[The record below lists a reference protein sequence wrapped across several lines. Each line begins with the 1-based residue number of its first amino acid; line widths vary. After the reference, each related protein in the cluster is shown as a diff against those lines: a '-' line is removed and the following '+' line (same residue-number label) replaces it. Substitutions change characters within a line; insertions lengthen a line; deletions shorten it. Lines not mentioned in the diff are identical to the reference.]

1 MPNACPLCSI
11 DAASVVHEGP
21 LSFVIWD
28 RYPVSEGHALVVAK
42 RHVVG
47 WFDATPDEQRD
58 MLASADVARR
68 LIEAEFGAEG
78 YNLGVNVGAVAGQ
91 TVPHLHL
98 HVIPRRAGDVENP
111 VGGVRGVIP
120 GRADYSGEL
129 EDDGPSAVSD
139 LQARYSARGTDVSR
153 VVGGPEQPLL
163 PHLLRHLDHAKRA
176 DLVVAFVLES
186 GVAALESAL
195 RGFLSRGGQLRLLTG
210 DYFDVTEPRALLR
223 LLDLVDYAEDDESEA
238 SVELRVFESGSGSF
252 HPKAYIFGEGS
263 NRELDEYGVAYIGS
277 SNLSAT
283 ALGKGVEWNYSLGK
297 QRDRHGFDQV
307 RDAFDRL
314 FRHAQSRPLTTE
326 WVAAYS
332 RRRKPRSSA
341 SIEAFEVPQ
350 EAPPPPAEPHE
361 ILRDA
366 LDALCT
372 TRAAGNEA
380 GLVVM
385 ATGLGKTWLAAFDV
399 RAEQPERILFVAHR
413 EEILRQAQS
422 TFRCILPEA
431 SFGRF
436 DGVEKAPDADVL
448 FGSIQTLGR
457 AAHLK
462 GFAPDAFD
470 YIVID
475 EFHHAA
481 AAGYRRLI
489 EHFNPRF
496 LLGLTATPERTD
508 GGNLLSLCGENLVY
522 RCDLFEAIRRAGD
535 RLVPFHYY
543 GVPDEVDY
551 ANIPWKGRRFDT
563 EALTQH
569 VATTA
574 RADNA
579 LDQWRLRSGE
589 RTLGF
594 CCSVDHADFMARHF
608 VAAGVNA
615 VSLHS
620 GDTSAPRTQTLDD
633 LESGEI
639 EVVFAVDIL
648 NEGVDI
654 PSVDTI
660 LMLRPTES
668 RIVFLQ
674 QLGRGLRAH
683 EGKTHLTVIDYI
695 GNHKSFRLKP
705 ETLLQLPGGDAA
717 LVAAL
722 QAMQDGNGE
731 DLELPPGCEVT
742 YELEAIDLLRGQL
755 RSPRAGQ
762 RLLDWYD
769 EFKERTGER
778 PVAVEAFHEGYNPRT
793 AKHTHGSWM
802 RFVAAQGDL
811 APRARTLVE
820 SDEPAS
826 AFLTEL
832 EQTRMERS
840 FKMLVILAMLRMD
853 ALPGA
858 IAIDDLVRQFAELA
872 GRSERLRAEV
882 GVDLAD
888 AAQVRQ
894 YVMQNPIRAW
904 CGTRRAGSNASA
916 FFEREGDQ
924 LRTTFNVASYLRDE
938 FQTIVREL
946 AEWRIADHL
955 GGRATTTDHELRLLC
970 PVIQTNGKP
979 ILKLPDRT
987 RVDGVPEGTLEVR
1000 INDVVHEVR
1009 FVKQYINVIHIAGA
1023 DTNVLPEIV
1032 RGWFGEQAGQ
1042 PGTKFAVAFE
1052 LDEDGWSAKA
1062 AEPGESGARVERASE
1077 LTPPLRVIG
1086 TDGAELDA
1094 SYQVEAVGGRI
1105 ELIYHSRGG
1114 TGGTQQAVNTQY
1126 AAGLEVLLQ
1135 RLAQADGRLDDI
1147 LLDSSQAVRKPIAE
1161 RRLSLRGD
1169 RSYPIELAAEPDFDD
1184 LRRAI
1189 SAAQGKN
1196 PNRRLRITLGG
1207 FDGWTLQQLVNLTR
1221 GLSAGS
1227 SS

>member
-1 MPNACPLCSI
+1 MPHVCPFCSI
-11 DAASVVHEGP
+11 DPASVVHEGP

-42 RHVVG
+42 RHVAS
-47 WFDATPDEQRD
+47 WFDATVDEQREL
-58 MLASADVARR
+58 MAGAEVVKRE
-68 LIEAEFGAEG
+68 IEARFGAEG
-78 YNLGVNVGAVAGQ
+78 FNLGVNVGAVAGQ

-98 HVIPRRAGDVENP
+98 HVIPRRSGDVVNP

-120 GRADYSGEL
+120 GRADYSGRL
-129 EDDGPSAVSD
+129 EGDGASVVRD
-139 LQARYSARGTDVSR
+139 LQARYTVGPTEVSEI
-153 VVGGPEQPLL
+153 VGGREQPLL
-163 PHLLRHLDHAKRA
+163 PHLKRHLDHAKRA

-195 RGFLSRGGQLRLLTG
+195 HGFLSRGGRLRLLTG

-223 LLDLVDYAEDDESEA
+223 LLDLVEYAREDPSGS
-238 SVELRVFESGSGSF
+238 SVELRVFEAGSGSF

-263 NRELDEYGVAYIGS
+263 ARELDEYGVAYIGS

-283 ALGKGVEWNYSLGK
+283 ALGQGVEWNYSLGV
-297 QRDRHGFDQV
+297 QRDRAGFDRV
-307 RDAFDRL
+307 REAFDRL
-314 FRHAQSRPLTTE
+314 FGHAQSRPLTGE
-326 WVAAYS
+326 WIAEYM
-332 RRRKPRSSA
+332 RRRKPREAA
-341 SIEAFEVPQ
+341 SIEAFEVPPD
-350 EAPPPPAEPHE
+350 APLPPAEPHE
-361 ILRDA
+361 IQQEA
-366 LDALCT
+366 LEALQA
-372 TRAAGNEA
+372 TRVAGNEA

-399 RAEQPERILFVAHR
+399 RAMQPKRILFVAHR

-422 TFRCILPEA
+422 TFRRILPEA

-457 AAHLK
+457 PAHLK
-462 GFAPDAFD
+462 RFAPDAFD
-470 YIVID
+470 YIVVD

-508 GGNLLSLCGENLVY
+508 GGNLLSLCSENLVY
-522 RCDLFEAIRRAGD
+522 RCDLFDAIRRAGD
-535 RLVPFHYY
+535 RLVPFHYF

-551 ANIPWKGRRFDT
+551 ANIPWKGRRFDA

-569 VATTA
+569 VATTT

-579 LDQWRLRSGE
+579 LEQWRNRKGE

-594 CCSVDHADFMARHF
+594 CCSVAHADFMANHF
-608 VAAGVNA
+608 VAAGVRA
-615 VSLHS
+615 VALHS
-620 GDTSAPRTQTLDD
+620 GESSAPRTQTLDQ
-633 LESGEI
+633 LESGEL

-654 PSVDTI
+654 PCIDTI

-674 QLGRGLRAH
+674 QLGRGLRTYP
-683 EGKTHLTVIDYI
+683 GKKHLTVVDYI

-717 LVAAL
+717 LIAAL
-722 QAMQDGNGE
+722 RALQNGE
-731 DLELPPGCEVT
+731 MNTLELPPGCEVT
-742 YELEAIDLLRGQL
+742 YALEAIDLLRGQL
-755 RSPRAGQ
+755 RSPRAGEQ
-762 RLLDWYD
+762 LLDWYE

-793 AKHTHGSWM
+793 AKHTHGSWL
-802 RFVAAQGDL
+802 RFVAAQEDL
-811 APRARTLVE
+811 AAPLRELVE
-820 SDEPAS
+820 SDDAAS

-840 FKMLVILAMLRMD
+840 FKMLVLLAMLRRD
-853 ALPGA
+853 ALPGS
-858 IAIDDLVRQFAELA
+858 IAIDDLAQQFAELA

-882 GVDLAD
+882 GVDLGD

-894 YVMQNPIRAW
+894 YVIQNPVRAW
-904 CGTRRAGSNASA
+904 CGTRRTGSNARV
-916 FFEREGDQ
+916 FFESRDGQLTTNFEVTRERREG
-924 LRTTFNVASYLRDE
+924 
-938 FQTIVREL
+938 FQALVREL

-955 GGRATTTDHELRLLC
+955 GRRESSTELKMRLVC
-970 PVIQTNGKP
+970 PVIQTGGRP

-987 RVDGVPEGTLEVR
+987 SHRGVPEGEVDVR
-1000 INDVVHEVR
+1000 IDDLAHQVR
-1009 FVKQYINVIHIAGA
+1009 FVKQYINVIHAAGSK
-1023 DTNVLPEIV
+1023 TNVLPEIV
-1032 RGWFGEQAGQ
+1032 RAWFGEQAGQ

-1052 LDEDGWSAKA
+1052 LNADGWIATP

-1077 LTPPLRVIG
+1077 LSPRLRVVGI
-1086 TDGAELDA
+1086 DGAELDA
-1094 SYQVEAVGGRI
+1094 SYQVEAVSERL

-1114 TGGTQQAVNTQY
+1114 TGGTQQALNTQY

-1135 RLAQADGRLDDI
+1135 RLARAGGQLDDI
-1147 LLDSSQAVRKPIAE
+1147 LLESSKTVGLPLEE
-1161 RRLSLRGD
+1161 RRLKLRGD
-1169 RSYPIELAAEPDFDD
+1169 RHYPVELSAESDLGE

-1207 FDGWTLQQLVNLTR
+1207 FDGWTLRQLMDLTR
-1221 GLSAGS
+1221 GVPAS
-1227 SS
+1227 SSD